1 MHMKGR
7 VRLPS
12 RHAQKAP
19 HRWGVLILSV
29 VLGFLAF
36 ATVAPA
42 SYAYFTQQS
51 VNTASVAGQLNIP
64 APTETT
70 ESDPNPTA
78 DTPSDPNA
86 GEPIN
91 ILLIGSDTRIGE
103 NAELGGLAGLEGMRG
118 DTTMILHISADRSR
132 IEVVSIPR
140 DSEVR
145 VSDCTLSDGSTV
157 PGWTGKFNIAFANGG
172 QDGSPSDG
180 AACVMQTIYDQTGLT
195 FGNANDGYLY
205 VVADFAGFKNMVNAI
220 DGVPMCIEHDVSSS
234 KANLDLE
241 AGPQVLYGDDA
252 LAYARARTGTGLG
265 DGTDLMRI
273 ERQQELL
280 TNLARKV
287 LGMNLFADFGQL
299 TDFISAT
306 GASLT
311 MSPELADIG
320 YLGSVAYSLR
330 SFDTDNLTMV
340 TVPWQYKGDGSG
352 NVEWTYEAD
361 ALWEAL
367 VNDEPIAP
375 LFEDE
380 PDTTTDDGS
389 GTGTTTEP
397 TVPAWEPEQ
406 RSTWWTESTGSTS
419 GVFGED
425 YSEVPNVGRV
435 AVDDG
440 EAEVIVPAPDRE
452 SEDDILAGCVWDG
465 M

>member
-29 VLGFLAF
+29 ILGFVAF

-70 ESDPNPTA
+70 ESDPDPTA

-252 LAYARARTGTGLG
+252 LAYARA
-265 DGTDLMRI
+265 
-273 ERQQELL
+273 
-280 TNLARKV
+280 
-287 LGMNLFADFGQL
+287 
-299 TDFISAT
+299 ISAT

-380 PDTTTDDGS
+380 SDTTDDGTDDGS
-389 GTGTTTEP
+389 DSGTTTEP

-406 RSTWWTESTGSTS
+406 RSTWWTESTGATS

-440 EAEVIVPAPDRE
+440 EAEVIVPDPDRE